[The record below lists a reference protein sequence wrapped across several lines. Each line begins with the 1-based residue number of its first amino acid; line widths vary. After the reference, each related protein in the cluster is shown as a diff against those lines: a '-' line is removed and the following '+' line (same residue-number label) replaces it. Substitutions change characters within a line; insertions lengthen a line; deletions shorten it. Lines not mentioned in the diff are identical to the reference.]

1 MKATDV
7 RVLPA
12 LDPGESY
19 LDPVF
24 MLVETTL
31 ADDGDTVTT
40 IDHISTGTVDGSEG
54 WVITTLGQA
63 VPMTHSAACEWAVSY
78 AASRDIPLVYERD
91 ESADGYAATL
101 NVRSV
106 PSSSSASK

>member
-7 RVLPA
+7 RLIPA

-19 LDPVF
+19 IDPVF
-24 MLVETTL
+24 LLVETTI
-31 ADDGDTVTT
+31 ADDGETVTT
-40 IDHISTGTVDGSEG
+40 IDHISTGTVGGTEG
-54 WVITTLGQA
+54 WVITTLGQS
-63 VPMTHSAACEWAVSY
+63 VPMTHSAACEWAVTF
-78 AASRDIPLVYERD
+78 AASRNIPLVYERD
-91 ESADGYAATL
+91 EAAEGYAATL